1 MRHAPKETVESWLRH
16 NSLDPHRLIPALLQT
31 QHIPP
36 SPLSPNYA
44 VHYLNRVIFD
54 FGSTSPMIHNLL
66 LTFLASNTSSQSV
79 LSPVVSASKLP
90 TSASTPDTRSGMK
103 PDLVSPADRPLL
115 RFLSTA
121 PKSPITSRPYY
132 DLDYTLRLCKRNNRL
147 SACVHIYA
155 QMEMWEESV
164 ELALQIADV
173 ELAKTYADKPE
184 GDEIMQKK
192 LWLMIAKYVVQDKK
206 DIKS

>member
-16 NSLDPHRLIPALLQT
+16 NTLDPHRLIPALLQT
-31 QHIPP
+31 QHLPL

-44 VHYLNRVIFD
+44 VHYLNRVVFD
-54 FGSTSPMIHNLL
+54 SGSTSPMIHNLL
-66 LTFLASNTSSQSV
+66 LTFLAS
-79 LSPVVSASKLP
+79 SASLQSISSPMVSPNKLP
-90 TSASTPDTRSGMK
+90 TGASTPDTRSGMK
-103 PDLVSPADRPLL
+103 PDFGSPADRPLL

-121 PKSPITSRPYY
+121 PKNPITSRPYY
-132 DLDYTLRLCKRNNRL
+132 DLDYALRLCKRNKRL

-164 ELALQIADV
+164 ELALQIGDV

-184 GDEIMQKK
+184 SDEILQKK